1 MSPANVS
8 ITPGEVAPPIG
19 NGYSHAV
26 LAGGV
31 VYVAGQ
37 IGMDPSGAIAAG
49 FEAQA
54 RQAFENLKAVLAAA
68 GAQLS
73 DVVKVTV
80 VLVDRDDL
88 AAYRAVREDYLPH
101 LPASTLLVAQSLAMA
116 ELRFEVEAIAVP
128 GERD

>member
-1 MSPANVS
+1 MPPVNVS
-8 ITPGEVAPPIG
+8 ISPDEVAPPIG
-19 NGYSHAV
+19 DGYSHAV

-31 VYVAGQ
+31 LYVAGQ

-68 GAQLS
+68 GARLS
-73 DVVKVTV
+73 DIVKVTV

-88 AAYRAVREDYLPH
+88 AAYRTVREAYLPH
-101 LPASTLLVAQSLAMA
+101 RPASTLLVAKSLAMPD
-116 ELRFEVEAIAVP
+116 LRFEVEAIAVP
-128 GERD
+128 SERD